1 VFNNEQTTK
10 KQLQTMEEIKIA
22 YDKLQEDSST
32 LRDLCINYIVKTLE
46 GKDEINFNSSS
57 NLSVYH
63 NGEFVYPI
71 TGLKRFLYN
80 DFVIIEKNN
89 NITNWHIDDLN
100 AIELYNLANEVK
112 NTIESDP
119 KLHSKKFLESLH
131 KNVHG
136 NIKLIGA
143 ISMNHK
149 YLSEKIDSMTCKEV
163 LSEFKLNGIDDY
175 SIIESGTMI
184 SFNANQFE
192 PMLNGVEFYAIYLAG
207 KFYLS
212 PFIKVSNDATAFKD
226 GDNIA
231 DYVLKIENGELKP
244 A

>member
-1 VFNNEQTTK
+1 
-10 KQLQTMEEIKIA
+10 MEEIKIA
-22 YDKLQEDSST
+22 YDKLQEDSSA
-32 LRDLCINYIVKTLE
+32 LRDLCINYIVKELD
-46 GKDEINFNSSS
+46 GKEEINFNSSS

-80 DFVIIEKNN
+80 DFVIIEKNKN
-89 NITNWHIDDLN
+89 VTNWHIDDLN
-100 AIELYNLANEVK
+100 AIELYNLANEIK

-119 KLHSKKFLESLH
+119 KLHNKRFLDYLC
-131 KNVHG
+131 KPVNG
-136 NIKLIGA
+136 KIQLIGA
-143 ISMNHK
+143 IAVNYK
-149 YLSEKIDSMTCKEV
+149 ELSEKIDSMTCKEV
-163 LSEFKLNGIDDY
+163 LGEIDFNGIDDY

-192 PMLNGVEFYAIYLAG
+192 PMLNGVEFYVIYLAG

-212 PFIKVSNDATAFKD
+212 PFIKVSNDATAFED